1 MAVDDVSLGGEVAR
15 LEYPRATCTAD
26 LCTVAGR
33 GGHWMFSAVSFLGTH
48 TVLAIHDG
56 RPVILQ
62 FEWFSS
68 SLQEVQAI
76 IDSFRFL
83 DSAPSPEASPTP
95 SGSEWRVVT
104 DVRHGYALGVPAGW
118 EDRECCS
125 PGGRTFYAGEATPM
139 TIMVGDADGTI
150 TICQRGDCAEVM
162 VSQLSDLRHAVEA
175 VAPIDAASWTHTL
188 RHDPLI
194 LGGEPAERE
203 WPDSN
208 FLAGPGVIYDW
219 VYTIHDGRPIVLR
232 FDHFRGKSNPSE
244 QQRIVESFVF
254 LD

>member
-1 MAVDDVSLGGEVAR
+1 MAR

-48 TVLAIHDG
+48 TVVAIHDG

-95 SGSEWRVVT
+95 SGSGWRVVT

-125 PGGRTFYAGEATPM
+125 PGGRTFYAGEADPRDDHGWRRRWHDHDLPARGLCGGHGVPAVRPAARRRGRGTDRCGLVDPH
-139 TIMVGDADGTI
+139 TETRPADLGRRA
-150 TICQRGDCAEVM
+150 CRARVARL
-162 VSQLSDLRHAVEA
+162 QLLGWTRSDLRLGVHH
-175 VAPIDAASWTHTL
+175 PRWTAD
-188 RHDPLI
+188 RAQVRPL
-194 LGGEPAERE
+194 
-203 WPDSN
+203 
-208 FLAGPGVIYDW
+208 
-219 VYTIHDGRPIVLR
+219 
-232 FDHFRGKSNPSE
+232 RGKSNPSE